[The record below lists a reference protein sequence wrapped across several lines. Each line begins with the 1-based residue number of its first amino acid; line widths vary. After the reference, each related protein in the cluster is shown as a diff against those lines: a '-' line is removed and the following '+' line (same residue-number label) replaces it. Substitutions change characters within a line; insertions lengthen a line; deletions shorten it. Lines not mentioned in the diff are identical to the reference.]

1 MGDVIIMGPLV
12 IVSKLKLTMS
22 GMDDLLGRV
31 LLLSLN
37 RVRLI

>member
-1 MGDVIIMGPLV
+1 MIKDPPV

-22 GMDDLLGRV
+22 GIGDLLGRV

-37 RVRLI
+37 RVVLI

>member
-1 MGDVIIMGPLV
+1 MGDVIRDPSV

>member
-1 MGDVIIMGPLV
+1 MDDVIRDPSV

-22 GMDDLLGRV
+22 GMDDLLGMV

>member
-1 MGDVIIMGPLV
+1 MVG
-12 IVSKLKLTMS
+12 KLKLTMS
-22 GMDDLLGRV
+22 GMGDLLGRV